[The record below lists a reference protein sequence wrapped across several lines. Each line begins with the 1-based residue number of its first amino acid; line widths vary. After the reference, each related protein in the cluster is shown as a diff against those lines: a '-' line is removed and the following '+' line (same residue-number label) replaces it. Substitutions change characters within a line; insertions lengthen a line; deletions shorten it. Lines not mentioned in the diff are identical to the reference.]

1 MPKVIILLMITDL
14 CDLRNKKIIIFWVFI
29 LCNNLDRTSNVDY
42 LPLIEEEI
50 VCYKQPSRYSVDCIL
65 RFSFHLDIDFDAE
78 SVHFAIS
85 LLHVAGRPSFH
96 SIH

>member
-1 MPKVIILLMITDL
+1 M
-14 CDLRNKKIIIFWVFI
+14 
-29 LCNNLDRTSNVDY
+29 SNVDY

-50 VCYKQPSRYSVDCIL
+50 VYYKQPTRYSVDCIS

-78 SVHFAIS
+78 FVHFAIS